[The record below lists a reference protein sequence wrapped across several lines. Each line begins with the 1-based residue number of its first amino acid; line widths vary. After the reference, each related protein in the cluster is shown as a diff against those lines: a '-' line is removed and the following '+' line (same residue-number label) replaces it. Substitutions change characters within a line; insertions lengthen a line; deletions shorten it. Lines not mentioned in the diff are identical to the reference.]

1 MGSLLGSVFL
11 ASLIGSLHC
20 VGMCGGFVAFY
31 AGDQGDGKQG
41 GVGAHTAYHL
51 GRLLTYTALGALAG
65 LVGAGLDRL
74 GAFVG
79 FQHAALY
86 ITGILLILWGLGM
99 LAQQSGYLSIQT
111 RLPAGFQRIVF
122 LAYKKLREQPNHRRA
137 LWLGLLTTA
146 LPCGWLYAF
155 VVSAASTG
163 DPVRGA
169 LVMYAF
175 WAGTVPALL
184 ALGLGIRRLSLALG
198 TWVPRLSAIALIAI
212 GGLAFSQRAKTALFP
227 NPRSHHHSHA
237 PLLPPAYGVNP
248 SLDSRI
254 RKPETPA
261 PCLSSTPRPTSRPLK
276 PHNPKKD

>member
-41 GVGAHTAYHL
+41 GIGAHTAYHL

-65 LVGAGLDRL
+65 LVGAGLNRL
-74 GAFVG
+74 GAFAG

-99 LAQQSGYLSIQT
+99 LAQQSGYLSLQT

-122 LAYKKLREQPNHRRA
+122 LAYKTLREQPNHRRA

-163 DPVRGA
+163 DPIRGA

-198 TWVPRLSAIALIAI
+198 AWVPRLSAIALIVI
-212 GGLAFSQRAKTALFP
+212 GGLAFSQRAKIALFP
-227 NPRSHHHSHA
+227 NNRHSHA
-237 PLLPPAYGVNP
+237 PLLPPAYDTDP
-248 SLDSRI
+248 ILDPRI

-261 PCLSSTPRPTSRPLK
+261 PCLSSPPRPTSRPLK